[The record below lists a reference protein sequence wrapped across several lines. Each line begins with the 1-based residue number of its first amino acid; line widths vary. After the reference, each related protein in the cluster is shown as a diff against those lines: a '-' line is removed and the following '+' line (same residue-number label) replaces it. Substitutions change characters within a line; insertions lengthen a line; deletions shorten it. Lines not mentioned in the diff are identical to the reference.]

1 MTLQQIAQAYY
12 DDRRREG
19 FSPWKALLRT
29 RRMLQRMGER
39 DQAIDAVLDEM
50 METVTP
56 EETL

>member
-1 MTLQQIAQAYY
+1 MTLQQIAQGYY

-19 FSPWKALLRT
+19 YSPWKALLKT

-50 METVTP
+50 MEPATP
-56 EETL
+56 AETP